1 MTSPRRTVR
10 IWNSVFRIQNSFTHS
25 KFRIPNSEFWGV
37 LRGTAPRSESD
48 QLTGLHVWSL
58 ATFRTTSF
66 MIGVIISLHVR
77 GSLPGSLRRLDTS
90 TGFGL
95 FLVIWAT
102 TWLATRRGLLE
113 LERSAS
119 IDIPSSAAIVMSTI
133 VAGAWN
139 GLYVFA
145 ALVLGF
151 LAASISTQGP
161 EALRVIPVFA
171 IGSVFGGTVA
181 FTIGAIAGLLYGV
194 VEVLLLGACGR
205 LYRWATSNPT

>member
-1 MTSPRRTVR
+1 MHLTARETDPR
-10 IWNSVFRIQNSFTHS
+10 
-25 KFRIPNSEFWGV
+25 
-37 LRGTAPRSESD
+37 
-48 QLTGLHVWSL
+48 VWSL

-66 MIGVIISLHVR
+66 MIGVIMSLHGR
-77 GSLPGSLRRLDTS
+77 GSLAGSLRRLDTT

-95 FLVIWAT
+95 FLVVWAT
-102 TWLATRRGLLE
+102 TWLATRRGLRE

-119 IDIPSSAAIVMSTI
+119 IDITSSVAIVLSTT

-139 GLYVFA
+139 GLYVFG

-161 EALRVIPVFA
+161 GAVAVIPVFA

-181 FTIGAIAGLLYGV
+181 FTIGAIAGLFYGV
-194 VEVLLLGACGR
+194 VELFVRGVCSR
-205 LYRWATSNPT
+205 LYLWTTSNPT